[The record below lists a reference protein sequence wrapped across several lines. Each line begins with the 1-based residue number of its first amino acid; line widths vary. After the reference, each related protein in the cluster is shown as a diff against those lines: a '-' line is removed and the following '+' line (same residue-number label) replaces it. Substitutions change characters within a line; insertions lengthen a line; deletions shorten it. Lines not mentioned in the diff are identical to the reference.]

1 MVIWRY
7 LFWSLTAAG
16 IVLAMSGCR
25 SVSQLRVN
33 EHPVYLTDERVFS
46 LLPPSEIETPFEGA
60 QHLQGK
66 YGDSE
71 FEMEAWIKASDSLI
85 GIHVFNALGGTFA
98 EVFYTEDSLTFSSRI
113 LDTEKQRPEYV
124 IADFQLCYYRV
135 NSLRKNLESAGF
147 VFEVYQEGDAEIR
160 LLKNGEEVVIRIRK
174 MPGELYY
181 RNLLRGYEYRILSE
195 VRP

>member
-1 MVIWRY
+1 MAIRHY
-7 LFWSLTAAG
+7 FFWSLIAVG
-16 IVLAMSGCR
+16 IVWGMFGCR

-33 EHPVYLTDERVFS
+33 EHPVYLTDEHFFS

-85 GIHVFNALGGTFA
+85 SIHVFNALGGTFA
-98 EVFYTEDSLTFSSRI
+98 EIFYTEDSLTFSSRI

-124 IADFQLCYYRV
+124 IADFQLCYYRAGA
-135 NSLRKNLESAGF
+135 LKKNLETAGF
-147 VFEVYQEGDAEIR
+147 IFEVHREGNTETR
-160 LLKNGEEVVIRIRK
+160 LLKSGEKTVITIRK
-174 MPGELYY
+174 TPGELYY
-181 RNLLRGYEYRILSE
+181 KNLWRGYEYRILSE
-195 VRP
+195 VRE